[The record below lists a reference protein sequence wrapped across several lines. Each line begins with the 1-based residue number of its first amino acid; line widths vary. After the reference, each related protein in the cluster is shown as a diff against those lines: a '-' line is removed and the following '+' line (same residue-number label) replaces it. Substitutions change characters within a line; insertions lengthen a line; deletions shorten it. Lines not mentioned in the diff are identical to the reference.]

1 LAGQGDD
8 RMNAESRIT
17 GRVEPVIQAA
27 DLKMHFQARL
37 GIIRSLLG
45 EVPSA
50 IRALDGVDLSIHK
63 SRIVGLVGESGC
75 GKSTLG
81 MTLVRMYQPNA
92 GQVLFE
98 GRDITHAHGS
108 SLKNYQRQAQIIF
121 QDPYSSLNPR
131 LTIGQIV
138 EEPLII
144 HRIGTAHERL
154 EKVRKALH
162 QVRMQPDEY
171 LDRFPSDLSGGQRQR
186 IAIARA
192 LVLEPKFIVADEP
205 VSMLDVSIQASVLEL
220 LNDLSRELGLAVLY
234 ISHDIATVGYICDR
248 IMVMYLGVV
257 VEEGSIREVLGAPKH
272 PYTRRLLAA
281 IPEISPSGKRE
292 RIELKGEVPSPL
304 NVPPGCRFS
313 SRCPFKTDLCENQAP
328 MFANVGG
335 THRVRCHAWPGAT
348 SHGGAGASRPVLS

>member
-1 LAGQGDD
+1 MNTESHIIEREEPIVSAAG
-8 RMNAESRIT
+8 
-17 GRVEPVIQAA
+17 
-27 DLKMHFQARL
+27 LKMHFQARL
-37 GIIRSLLG
+37 GIVRSLLG
-45 EVPSA
+45 QTPLAVK
-50 IRALDGVDLSIHK
+50 ALDGVDVSLDR

-81 MTLVRMYQPNA
+81 MTLVRMYQPSG
-92 GQVLFE
+92 GQILFE
-98 GRDITHAHGS
+98 GRDVTHVHGGD
-108 SLKNYQRQAQIIF
+108 LKSYQRQAQIIF

-144 HRIGTAHERL
+144 HQIGTGYERL
-154 EKVRKALH
+154 EKVRRALTR
-162 QVRMQPDEY
+162 VRMLPDEY

-186 IAIARA
+186 VAIARA

-234 ISHDIATVGYICDR
+234 ISHDIATVGYICDH
-248 IMVMYLGVV
+248 IMVMYLGMV
-257 VEEGSIREVLGAPKH
+257 VEEGSVREVLGAPKH

-281 IPEISPSGKRE
+281 IPEISPGRKRE
-292 RIELKGEVPSPL
+292 RIELKGEVPTPL

-313 SRCPFKTDLCENQAP
+313 SRCPFKTDLCESQVP
-328 MFANVGG
+328 MLADVGR
-335 THRVRCHAWPGAT
+335 THRVRCHAWPEAT
-348 SHGGAGASRPVLS
+348 PGGSVALPRPVVT